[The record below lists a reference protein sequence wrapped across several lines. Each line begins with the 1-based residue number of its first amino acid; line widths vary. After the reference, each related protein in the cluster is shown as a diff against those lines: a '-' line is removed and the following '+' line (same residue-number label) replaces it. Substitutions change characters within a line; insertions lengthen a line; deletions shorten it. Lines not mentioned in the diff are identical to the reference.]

1 MVTPTVTALQ
11 QQQSRTVP
19 SPYQHLEDSTV
30 IIEGSVTGGTVN
42 SEKYNDQF
50 YDFDEAASIAPSDVD
65 IRKYYKG
72 MYIKSFL
79 LILTVTSHIYGQ
91 ELTFRIYSL
100 YLHDT
105 ISSSIITC

>member
-1 MVTPTVTALQ
+1 M
-11 QQQSRTVP
+11 
-19 SPYQHLEDSTV
+19 
-30 IIEGSVTGGTVN
+30 N

-79 LILTVTSHIYGQ
+79 LMLSVTRQSYLWSGVNISHI
-91 ELTFRIYSL
+91 LVVSA
-100 YLHDT
+100 
-105 ISSSIITC
+105 